1 MGSPDRLFFQE
12 HSRYGV
18 ETIKVAGNRGPCAGV
33 NMAIEA
39 AIQVLD
45 VVDGRED
52 VWTNWPIVNND
63 PIMKEFEARRLK
75 SFDNNWLLV
84 PDNSIVIFSAHGV
97 TPKHHSIAK
106 EKNCLVIDT
115 TCLLVSRVHDL
126 VIESATDGYK
136 VAYIGVDRHP
146 ETTGVLGE
154 FEEIRKVRNKD
165 FVLFEKP
172 KDVTKSGISRIIGT
186 GENWIVYSQTTL
198 MPDEVEELEKALGEK
213 FPDIYIPDRL
223 GICYA
228 TYNRQKAVEKLIEDG
243 IDLLLVVG
251 SPKSHNSK
259 MLMRKGLRSHVRS
272 RMLDY
277 PHQLKRR
284 WFKGVRIAGVISGAS
299 VLDRF
304 MDPIMARIISKNPV
318 EYQEQVKH
326 ERMDASYPLPN
337 ESIQALRDRF
347 AA

>member
-1 MGSPDRLFFQE
+1 MSSPDRLFPQE
-12 HSRYGV
+12 HSRYYV

-45 VVDGRED
+45 IVDGRED
-52 VWTNWPIVNND
+52 VWTNWPVVNNE
-63 PIMKEFEARRLK
+63 PIMKEFEAKRLK
-75 SFDNNWLLV
+75 SFDNHWSLV

-97 TPKHHSIAK
+97 SPEHHRIAR

-115 TCLLVSRVHDL
+115 TCLLVTRVHDL
-126 VIESATDGYK
+126 AIEAATDGNK
-136 VAYIGVDRHP
+136 VAYIGVDGHP

-154 FEEIRKVRNKD
+154 MEEMGKVRNKD
-165 FVLFEKP
+165 FVLFQKP
-172 KDVTKSGISRIIGT
+172 KDATKRMMGQIMGT

-198 MPDEVEELEKALGEK
+198 MPDEVDDLEKALGDR

-228 TYNRQKAVEKLIEDG
+228 TFNRQKAVEKLIEDG

-259 MLMRKGLRSHVRS
+259 MLMRKGQRSHIRS

-284 WFKGVRIAGVISGAS
+284 WFKGVEIAGVISGAS

-304 MDPIMARIISKNPV
+304 MNLIVECITSKNPV
-318 EYQEQVKH
+318 EYQEQVKR
-326 ERMDASYPLPN
+326 ERMDATYPLPS
-337 ESIQALRDRF
+337 ESIQALRDRL